1 MIGCNDTTNRKIS
14 VTERFEMHHF
24 VSACHIIHIHIHTD
38 IHTYTHTHTQNT
50 HTQNTYT
57 HTHTQNTT
65 QPLLAKQSLD
75 WTNDSIRLS
84 GKNH

>member
-57 HTHTQNTT
+57 HTHTHTKHNTT
-65 QPLLAKQSLD
+65 VTSKTESGLD
-75 WTNDSIRLS
+75 
-84 GKNH
+84 K